1 MAKGIDSLLSR
12 PKTYEQ
18 KAFNKFINEN
28 SKNLLQKF
36 SEILDAQNLK
46 AKEIEEKTMQFLEK
60 EGEKLKNLAQPLRV
74 AITGTSI
81 SPSIFEVIEILG
93 VNEIKLR
100 IENLI
105 KNKES
110 L

>member
-12 PKTYEQ
+12 PKNYEQ

-36 SEILDAQNLK
+36 S
-46 AKEIEEKTMQFLEK
+46 QFLEK
-60 EGEKLKNLAQPLRV
+60 EEEKLKNLAQPLRI
-74 AITGTSI
+74 AITGTSV